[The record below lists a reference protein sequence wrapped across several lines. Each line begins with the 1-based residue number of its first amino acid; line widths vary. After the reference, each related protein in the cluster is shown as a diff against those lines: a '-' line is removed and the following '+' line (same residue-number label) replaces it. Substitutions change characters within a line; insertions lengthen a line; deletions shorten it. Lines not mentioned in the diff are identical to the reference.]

1 MHVKIAKGDF
11 VKGKDKK
18 PIAHA
23 CSACT
28 SLVCMAQMGAM
39 VATGGAAMGAMSA
52 ATTVPFI
59 TFVFQAIGLGFLL
72 VLPPIFYQIL
82 LIIVLGFTVV
92 TSYFSYH
99 FHKNISPFI
108 LTMMSSLLLYS
119 SIYLF
124 ISETLYWVA
133 FLLMV
138 ISAAWSYRIGKSIK
152 LKSEVYAS
160 P

>member
-1 MHVKIAKGDF
+1 MKGN
-11 VKGKDKK
+11 DKK

-39 VATGGAAMGAMSA
+39 AATGGAAMGAMSA